1 MTEQSL
7 FEPEERL
14 SSSAA
19 WACNVYA
26 LVPYLGILFLP
37 VAFVLAAFDFSR
49 ARRSSKQNDARL
61 AIAAFVTSLF
71 LLACQLLLWWLLYI
85 IPEIGI

>member
-14 SSSAA
+14 SSNAA

-37 VAFVLAAFDFSR
+37 VAFVLAGFGFVR
-49 ARRSSKQNDARL
+49 ARRMRQPNETKV
-61 AIAAFVTSLF
+61 AITAFITSVF
-71 LLACQLLLWWLLYI
+71 LLAGQLLLWSLLYI

>member
-14 SSSAA
+14 SSNAA

-49 ARRSSKQNDARL
+49 ARRSRKPYDARL
-61 AIAAFVTSLF
+61 AITASVTSLF
-71 LLACQLLLWWLLYI
+71 LLAYQLLLWSLLYI
-85 IPEIGI
+85 IPEVGL